1 MLNGNKIVPV
11 IVINNVED
19 TVNMLQGLLDGGI
32 SIAEITFRTACAK
45 EAIEIG
51 RKTFPDMI
59 IGAGTVLNV
68 NQAREAVK
76 AGAMFIVSPG
86 FDKDTCD
93 YLRGMGIPY
102 IPGAVTPTEI
112 MNVISNGIEIVKFFP
127 ASNYGGIKTLKA
139 LNGPFKGIKFLPTGG
154 IDETNILDYLALE
167 NVEAIGGSFMMKGNI
182 KENTERVL
190 ALINSKGE

>member
-11 IVINNVED
+11 IVINKVED
-19 TVNMLQGLLDGGI
+19 TVSMLQGLLDGGI
-32 SIAEITFRTACAK
+32 NIAEITFRTECAK

-51 RKTFPDMI
+51 RKKFPNMI
-59 IGAGTVLNV
+59 IGAGTILNAT
-68 NQAREAVK
+68 QAQEAIK

-86 FDKDTCD
+86 FDKETCD
-93 YLRGMGIPY
+93 YLRGKGVPY

-112 MNVISNGIEIVKFFP
+112 MNVISNGIEIIKFFP
-127 ASNYGGIKTLKA
+127 ASNYGGVKTLKA

-154 IDETNILDYLALE
+154 IDESNILEYLALG